1 MKNNFVIDNYI
12 QGGNVFMKAVVFE
25 KGQLLVK
32 DVPTPKLKSGEVL
45 VAIKVAGLNRRDLYT
60 PGRLGNNS
68 EALILGSDAAGVV
81 EEIGEGVT
89 NWKIGDEVIIN
100 PSLRW
105 YEQADFPPEDFEI
118 LSLPDN
124 GTFAE
129 KIAIS
134 AEQLEK
140 KPSHLTI
147 EEAAVIGI
155 SPLTGYRALF
165 TKGQIQAGQTVFIPG
180 AGSGVATFL
189 IQMAKNVGARVIV
202 SSRSEEKRQAALK
215 IGANLAIDTNSDWS
229 KELENETIDLV
240 IESVGRA
247 TFNRSLAVLKKGG
260 KIVVFGATTED
271 VVDFDLRQF
280 FYGQYTLLGTTL
292 GSREEFRA
300 CIQHLEEYD
309 THPILDRSFSI
320 DEAQNALD
328 YLKEN
333 RQFGKI
339 ILTIS

>member
-1 MKNNFVIDNYI
+1 
-12 QGGNVFMKAVVFE
+12 MKAVVFE
-25 KGQLLVK
+25 KGKLLVK
-32 DVPTPKLKSGEVL
+32 EVGTPKPKAGEVL
-45 VAIKVAGLNRRDLYT
+45 VAIKAAGLNRRDLYT

-68 EALILGSDAAGVV
+68 EALILGSDAVGVV
-81 EEIGEGVT
+81 EELGEGVA
-89 NWKIGDEVIIN
+89 NWKVGDEVIIN

-105 YEQADFPPEDFEI
+105 YEESDFPPENFEI
-118 LSLPDN
+118 LSLPDD

-140 KPSHLTI
+140 KPSHLSD

-202 SSRSEEKRQAALK
+202 SSRSEEKRQAALR
-215 IGANLAIDTNSDWS
+215 IGADIAIDTSSDWQ
-229 KELENETIDLV
+229 KELENEKIDLV

-280 FYGQYTLLGTTL
+280 FYGQFTLLGTTM

-300 CIQHLEEYD
+300 CIDHLEKYEI
-309 THPILDRSFSI
+309 HPIIDRSYIMDDVHAAF
-320 DEAQNALD
+320 D

-333 RQFGKI
+333 HQFGKI
-339 ILTIS
+339 VLTIS

>member
-1 MKNNFVIDNYI
+1 
-12 QGGNVFMKAVVFE
+12 MKAVVFE

-32 DVPTPKLKSGEVL
+32 EVPTPKPKTGEVL
-45 VAIKVAGLNRRDLYT
+45 VAIKAAGLNRRDLYT
-60 PGRLGNNS
+60 PGRLGNDRD
-68 EALILGSDAAGVV
+68 ALILGSDATGVV
-81 EEIGEGVT
+81 EELGEGVT

-105 YEQADFPPEDFEI
+105 YEQSDFPPEDFEI
-118 LSLPDN
+118 LSLPDD

-134 AEQLEK
+134 AEQLEP
-140 KPSHLTI
+140 KPAFLSI
-147 EEAAVIGI
+147 EEAAVIGV

-165 TKGQIQAGQTVFIPG
+165 TKGEIKAGQTVFIPG

-202 SSRSEEKRQAALK
+202 TSRSEEKRQAALK
-215 IGANLAIDTNSDWS
+215 IGADRAIDTNNDWT
-229 KELENETIDLV
+229 KELEDETIDLV
-240 IESVGRA
+240 VESVGRA

-260 KIVVFGATTED
+260 RIVVFGATTED

-300 CIQHLEEYD
+300 CIKHMEKYN
-309 THPILDRSFSI
+309 THPVLDRSFNL
-320 DEAQNALD
+320 DDAQAALD

-333 RQFGKI
+333 HQFGKI
-339 ILTIS
+339 IFTI

>member
-1 MKNNFVIDNYI
+1 
-12 QGGNVFMKAVVFE
+12 MKAVVFE

-32 DVPTPKLKSGEVL
+32 DVPTPKPKEGEVL
-45 VAIKVAGLNRRDLYT
+45 VAIKAAGLNRRDLYT
-60 PGRLGNNS
+60 PGRLGNDR
-68 EALILGSDAAGVV
+68 EALILGSDATGVV
-81 EEIGEGVT
+81 EELGEGVS

-105 YEQADFPPEDFEI
+105 YEQSDIPPEDFEI

-134 AEQLEK
+134 AEQLEP
-140 KPSHLTI
+140 KPAFLSV

-165 TKGQIQAGQTVFIPG
+165 TKGQIKAGQTVFIPG

-202 SSRSEEKRQAALK
+202 TSRSEEKRQAALK
-215 IGANLAIDTNSDWS
+215 IGADRAIDTNSDWT
-229 KELENETIDLV
+229 KELEDETIDLV

-280 FYGQYTLLGTTL
+280 FYGQYTLLGSTL

-300 CIQHLEEYD
+300 CIEHMEKYN
-309 THPILDRSFSI
+309 THPVLDRSFKL
-320 DEAQNALD
+320 DDAQAALD

-333 RQFGKI
+333 HQFGKI
-339 ILTIS
+339 IFTI

>member
-1 MKNNFVIDNYI
+1 
-12 QGGNVFMKAVVFE
+12 MKAVVFE

-45 VAIKVAGLNRRDLYT
+45 VAIKAAGLNRRDLYT

-68 EALILGSDAAGVV
+68 EALILGSDAVGVV

-89 NWKIGDEVIIN
+89 NWKIGDDVIIN

-105 YEQADFPPEDFEI
+105 YEQSDFPPEDFEI

-165 TKGQIQAGQTVFIPG
+165 TKGQIRAGQTVFIPG

-202 SSRSEEKRQAALK
+202 SSRSEEKRQAALE
-215 IGANLAIDTNSDWS
+215 IDADLAIDTNSDWS

-300 CIQHLEEYD
+300 CIQHLEKYD

>member
-1 MKNNFVIDNYI
+1 
-12 QGGNVFMKAVVFE
+12 MKAVVFE

-32 DVPTPKLKSGEVL
+32 EVETPKVKAGEVL
-45 VAIKVAGLNRRDLYT
+45 VAIKFAGLNRRDLYT
-60 PGRLGNNS
+60 PARLGNDS
-68 EALILGSDAAGVV
+68 DALILGSDASGVV
-81 EEIGEGVT
+81 EEVAEGVT
-89 NWKIGDEVIIN
+89 KWQPGDEVIIN

-105 YEQADFPPEDFEI
+105 YTESAVPPNDFEI

-134 AEQLEK
+134 EEQLEP
-140 KPSHLTI
+140 KPAHLSFQ
-147 EEAAVIGI
+147 EAAVIGI

-189 IQMAKNVGARVIV
+189 IQMAKNIGARVVV

-215 IGANLAIDTNSDWS
+215 IGADVAIDTNSDWQ
-229 KELENETIDLV
+229 KELGQEEIDLV

-260 KIVVFGATTED
+260 KIVVFGATTDD

-280 FYGQYTLLGTTL
+280 FYGQYTLYGTTM

-300 CIQHLEEYD
+300 CIEHLEKFN
-309 THPILDRSFSI
+309 THPILDRSFSMN
-320 DEAQNALD
+320 DAQAAFD

-333 RQFGKI
+333 HQFGKI
-339 ILTIS
+339 VLTI

>member
-1 MKNNFVIDNYI
+1 
-12 QGGNVFMKAVVFE
+12 MKAVVFE
-25 KGQLLVK
+25 KGKLLVK
-32 DVPTPKLKSGEVL
+32 AVVSPKPKAGEVL
-45 VAIKVAGLNRRDLYT
+45 VAIKAAGLNRRDLYT
-60 PGRLGNNS
+60 PGRLGNDS
-68 EALILGSDAAGVV
+68 EALILGSDAVGVV
-81 EEIGEGVT
+81 EELGEGAT
-89 NWKIGDEVIIN
+89 NWEIGDEVIIN

-105 YEQADFPPEDFEI
+105 YEESDFPPEGFEI
-118 LSLPDN
+118 LSLPDD

-140 KPSHLTI
+140 KPSHLSD

-165 TKGQIQAGQTVFIPG
+165 TKGQIKEGQTVFIPG

-189 IQMAKNVGARVIV
+189 IQMAKNAGARVIV

-215 IGANLAIDTNSDWS
+215 IGADIAIDTSSDWQQ
-229 KELENETIDLV
+229 ELEHEKIDLV

-260 KIVVFGATTED
+260 KIVIFGATTED
-271 VVDFDLRQF
+271 IVDFDLRQF
-280 FYGQYTLLGTTL
+280 FYGQFTLYGTTM
-292 GSREEFRA
+292 GSREEYRA
-300 CIQHLEEYD
+300 CIDHLEKYE
-309 THPILDRSFSI
+309 THPIVDRSFSI
-320 DEAQNALD
+320 DDVHTAFD

-333 RQFGKI
+333 HQFGKI
-339 ILTIS
+339 VLTIS

>member
-1 MKNNFVIDNYI
+1 
-12 QGGNVFMKAVVFE
+12 MKAVVFE

-32 DVPTPKLKSGEVL
+32 DVPTPKPKEGEVL
-45 VAIKVAGLNRRDLYT
+45 VAIKAAGLNRRDLYT
-60 PGRLGNNS
+60 PGRLGNDR
-68 EALILGSDAAGVV
+68 EALILGSDATGVV
-81 EEIGEGVT
+81 EELGVGVS

-105 YEQADFPPEDFEI
+105 YEQSDIPPEDFEI

-134 AEQLEK
+134 AEQLEP
-140 KPSHLTI
+140 KPAFLSV

-165 TKGQIQAGQTVFIPG
+165 TKGQIKAGQTVFIPG

-189 IQMAKNVGARVIV
+189 IQMAKNVGAKVLV
-202 SSRSEEKRQAALK
+202 TSRSEEKRQAALK
-215 IGANLAIDTNSDWS
+215 IGADRAIDTNSDWT
-229 KELENETIDLV
+229 KELEDETIDLV

-280 FYGQYTLLGTTL
+280 FYGQYTLLGSTL

-300 CIQHLEEYD
+300 CIEHMEKYN
-309 THPILDRSFSI
+309 THPVLDRSFKL
-320 DEAQNALD
+320 DDAQAALD

-333 RQFGKI
+333 HQFGKI
-339 ILTIS
+339 IFTI

>member
-1 MKNNFVIDNYI
+1 
-12 QGGNVFMKAVVFE
+12 MKAVVFE

-32 DVPTPKLKSGEVL
+32 DVPTPKPKEGEVL
-45 VAIKVAGLNRRDLYT
+45 VAIKAAGLNRRDLYT
-60 PGRLGNNS
+60 PGRLGNDR
-68 EALILGSDAAGVV
+68 EALILGSDATGVV
-81 EEIGEGVT
+81 EELGEGVS

-105 YEQADFPPEDFEI
+105 YEQSDIPPEDFEI

-134 AEQLEK
+134 AEQLEP
-140 KPSHLTI
+140 KPAFLSV

-165 TKGQIQAGQTVFIPG
+165 TKGKIKAGQTVFIPG

-202 SSRSEEKRQAALK
+202 TSRSEEKRQAALK
-215 IGANLAIDTNSDWS
+215 IGADRAIDTNSDWT
-229 KELENETIDLV
+229 KELEDETIDLV

-280 FYGQYTLLGTTL
+280 FYGQYTLLGSTL

-300 CIQHLEEYD
+300 CIEHMEKYN
-309 THPILDRSFSI
+309 THPVLDRSFKL
-320 DEAQNALD
+320 DDAQAALD

-333 RQFGKI
+333 HQFGKI
-339 ILTIS
+339 IFAI

>member
-1 MKNNFVIDNYI
+1 
-12 QGGNVFMKAVVFE
+12 MKAVVFE

-45 VAIKVAGLNRRDLYT
+45 VAIK
-60 PGRLGNNS
+60 
-68 EALILGSDAAGVV
+68 AADFSFGV
-81 EEIGEGVT
+81 G
-89 NWKIGDEVIIN
+89 IIN

-105 YEQADFPPEDFEI
+105 YEQSDFPPEGFEI

-129 KIAIS
+129 KIAIP

-140 KPSHLTI
+140 KPSHLTL

-215 IGANLAIDTNSDWS
+215 IGADLAVDTNGDWL

-247 TFNRSLAVLKKGG
+247 TFNRSLSVLKKGS
-260 KIVVFGATTED
+260 KIVVC
-271 VVDFDLRQF
+271 
-280 FYGQYTLLGTTL
+280 
-292 GSREEFRA
+292 SR
-300 CIQHLEEYD
+300 L
-309 THPILDRSFSI
+309 
-320 DEAQNALD
+320 
-328 YLKEN
+328 
-333 RQFGKI
+333 
-339 ILTIS
+339 